1 MLSEFAAYGDVP
13 NDEEGTT
20 LAKRNG
26 DTTSVYTRI
35 LADIG
40 AGEFRGGARLKVQ
53 DLATRYG
60 TSIIPVRE
68 ALRLLQGEGIVTIA
82 QNKGAT
88 VSTFDADSLRDL
100 FEVLQLLEPYFVET
114 FAKSCTE
121 ADLAELER
129 IQSKIEQS
137 KVEDKPTFTSLD
149 LDFHE
154 YVARRHYNW
163 RALEIWKLQR
173 RTLNAMAM
181 RVPISRA
188 RHAEILREHRA
199 LIAAFRRND
208 TEGAVAII
216 KQHVNGASDQ
226 MYLQLKTLT
235 KAE

>member
-1 MLSEFAAYGDVP
+1 MAAP
-13 NDEEGTT
+13 CAAHHPCNDESTV

-26 DTTSVYTRI
+26 DTTAVYANI

-40 AGEFRGGARLKVQ
+40 AGVFRGGTRLKVQ

-100 FEVLQLLEPYFVET
+100 FEVLLLLEPYFVET

-121 ADLAELER
+121 ADLVELER
-129 IQSKIEQS
+129 IQKKIEHTP
-137 KVEDKPTFTSLD
+137 VEDKATFTKYD
-149 LDFHE
+149 LEFHE

-173 RTLNAMAM
+173 RILNAMAM

-188 RHAEILREHRA
+188 RHAEILQEHRA
-199 LIAAFRRND
+199 LIGAFRAND
-208 TEGAVAII
+208 TEGALTII
-216 KQHVNGASDQ
+216 KQHVSGASDQ
-226 MYLQLKTLT
+226 MYLQLKTFA